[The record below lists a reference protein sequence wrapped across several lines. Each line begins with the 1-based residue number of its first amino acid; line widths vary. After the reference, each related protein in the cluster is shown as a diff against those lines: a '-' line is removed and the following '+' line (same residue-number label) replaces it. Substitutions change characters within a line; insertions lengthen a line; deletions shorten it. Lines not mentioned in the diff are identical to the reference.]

1 MQPSPHSPVLPKK
14 KSVMRR
20 IATIVSVCFLICSM
34 SISGKSNVVGL
45 GNANFPDRAYL
56 GVYLEGISEE
66 KAVLLG
72 ADNPYGSYVTRV
84 IPGSA
89 AEKAGLKPLDYVV
102 GIDHHKVDDDTDLH
116 DLLQVYDAG
125 NEATLHLY
133 RQGKPLDLKITFG
146 KQVDEN
152 ENSNTRSFLGIN
164 PQDEDDEDDT
174 SVGVAV
180 DIVKESSAAQ
190 MGLQDGDVITA
201 INGYTMIDWTD
212 ISAIIRSLEPE
223 SEVNLTIR
231 RNDQTLTKTGKIG
244 KKDSDS
250 NNTRFNIGSMGS
262 GFSWSGRENQTSG
275 AFLGVNLGT
284 MSKEKAKKLGFSNA
298 YGAYVSSVIPKS
310 AAAKGGIQAFDYIY
324 GVDQYRV
331 GEGQSLSFILRKFS
345 AGQKAEVYLIR
356 KGQEKNLNIV
366 LGDRDDDDDDNDWED
381 ECSKPFLGVRQ
392 SHDAYNEK
400 GMLVDIVEGSTAKD
414 MGLKDGDIIT
424 SINGYPIIDWS
435 DITAALGTLKVGSSA
450 SVEYLREGKK
460 ASASKAIKSVCE
472 SRKSSSTNYNRSEGG
487 NDGSWS
493 FSWGKSGSSGN
504 AAQSSVR
511 VNPANVKAKMEDM
524 DKADADKL
532 KAQGINMPAINN
544 LKVEKINLYP
554 NPTKGLFRLQFDLP
568 EKGITEIKAVN
579 AAGRTIYEYELGNF
593 SGEFSDDVDISQNGV
608 GTYFLQI
615 RQGDKYVS
623 KKVILQ

>member
-1 MQPSPHSPVLPKK
+1 
-14 KSVMRR
+14 MRR
-20 IATIVSVCFLICSM
+20 IATIVNLFLLICSV
-34 SISGKSNVVGL
+34 SISGRSNVVRVD
-45 GNANFPDRAYL
+45 NANFPDRAYL

-66 KAVLLG
+66 KAALLG
-72 ADNPYGSYVTRV
+72 ADNPHGSYVTRV

-102 GIDHHKVDDDTDLH
+102 GIDQHKVDDDTDLH

-125 NEATLHLY
+125 NEATLHMY

-152 ENSNTRSFLGIN
+152 ETSNTRSFLGIN
-164 PQDEDDEDDT
+164 PQDEDDEEDA

-212 ISAIIRSLEPE
+212 ISAIIGSLEPE
-223 SEVNLTIR
+223 SEITLTLR

-250 NNTRFNIGSMGS
+250 DNNRFNIGSMGS

-298 YGAYVSSVIPKS
+298 YGTYVSSVIPKS
-310 AAAKGGIQAFDYIY
+310 AAAKAGIQAFDYIY

-345 AGQKAEVYLIR
+345 TGQKAEVYFIR
-356 KGQEKNLNIV
+356 KGQEKTLNIV
-366 LGDRDDDDDDNDWED
+366 LGDRDESDDDNDWVD

-414 MGLKDGDIIT
+414 MGLKDGDIVT

-460 ASASKAIKSVCE
+460 ASAIKAIKSVCE
-472 SRKSSSTNYNRSEGG
+472 SRKSTSTNYNRSEGG
-487 NDGSWS
+487 NDGSWG
-493 FSWGKSGSSGN
+493 FSSGN
-504 AAQSSVR
+504 TAQSSR

-568 EKGITEIKAVN
+568 EKGITEIKIIN

-593 SGEFSDDVDISQNGV
+593 SGEFADDIDISQNGV